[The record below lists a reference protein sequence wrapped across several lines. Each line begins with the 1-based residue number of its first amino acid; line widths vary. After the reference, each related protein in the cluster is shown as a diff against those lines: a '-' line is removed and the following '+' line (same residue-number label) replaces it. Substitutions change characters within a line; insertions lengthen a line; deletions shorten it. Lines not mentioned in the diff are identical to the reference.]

1 MRLRPPREM
10 AMRRLLF
17 VFSVACCLLTAWSA
31 AFAGQVQVFEP
42 AAEGVSQPELREKA
56 RSQGFAQAVLDE
68 ADVMLS
74 GKLSKERAVLFRE
87 YLTGHAEPFIQG
99 YKVVS
104 FQDFSEG
111 LSLTMDVR
119 VDRRTLR
126 NSLGSMGFFATLSH
140 PQSATVVWPGDLTD
154 EELLALHH
162 LISLTGIAPAE
173 GASPVFTLERGDEK
187 GIYRCRLSYDGEE
200 WLAVNGDMA
209 QAWFTLWPRFFN
221 RPVAKAA
228 RAGGESLT
236 VSGWFSADGVLEFDR
251 VLHGWDAAVQ
261 NAQLVEMDMQPS
273 GAGATW
279 TLSVVNR
286 KRLETQLN
294 AFLPQ
299 RGLSFHLTDESRD

>member
-1 MRLRPPREM
+1 
-10 AMRRLLF
+10 MRRLLF
-17 VFSVACCLLTAWSA
+17 IFSVACCLLTAWPE

-68 ADVMLS
+68 ASVMLS
-74 GKLSKERAVLFRE
+74 GKLSKERTALFKE
-87 YLTGHAEPFIQG
+87 YLAGHAEPFIQG

-104 FQDFSEG
+104 FQNTPEG
-111 LSLTMDVR
+111 LDLTMDVR

-126 NSLGSMGFFATLSH
+126 DSLGSMGLFATLSQ
-140 PQSATVVWPGDLTD
+140 PQPATVVWPGDLAD

-162 LISLTGIAPAE
+162 LIALTGIAPAE
-173 GASPVFTLERGDEK
+173 GVSPVFTLERGDEK
-187 GIYRCRLSYDGEE
+187 GVYRCRLSYNGEE
-200 WLAVNGDMA
+200 WLALNGDMA

-228 RAGGESLT
+228 RGGGESLT

-251 VLHGWDAAVQ
+251 VLHGWDSAVQ
-261 NAQLVEMDMQPS
+261 NAQLVEMDMQPT

-279 TLSVVNR
+279 TLTVVNR
-286 KRLETQLN
+286 NRLETQLN

-299 RGLSFHLTDESRD
+299 RGLSFHLAEGNKD